1 LSRPPTVAPSYTPS
15 YSNAAFT
22 ILGYALESITGL
34 SLPNLL
40 TSPLIDPLGLN
51 ATSYAQPPSADMA
64 IVPFDHITS
73 SYSAD
78 QFERA
83 VGTGYYSSLND
94 MTRIGLSILN
104 STFLTPAQTRRWL
117 KPNAFR
123 SNVNDSVGASWE
135 IFRAPGERVSYL
147 YTKAGLLG
155 SYPSQL
161 ALMPDYNVGF
171 TVLAAGK
178 AGLPQ
183 VQVLSNMLA
192 EIFYPAS
199 KPLQKRKP
207 MLITQALPK
216 ILPASIPPSQS

>member
-1 LSRPPTVAPSYTPS
+1 
-15 YSNAAFT
+15 
-22 ILGYALESITGL
+22 
-34 SLPNLL
+34 
-40 TSPLIDPLGLN
+40 
-51 ATSYAQPPSADMA
+51 MA
-64 IVPFDHITS
+64 IVPFDHIIS

-104 STFLTPAQTRRWL
+104 STFLTSAQARRWL
-117 KPNAFR
+117 KLNAFR

-135 IFRAPGERVSYL
+135 VFRAPGERVSYL

-155 SYPSQL
+155 SYSSQL
-161 ALMPDYNVGF
+161 ALMPDYIVGF

-192 EIFYPAS
+192 EIFYPALEAAAKEEADANYAGTS
-199 KPLQKRKP
+199 QDPTGINSSVTVVTDGRPGLGVPQWIFNGTDFLSTSSETTFSLVKLSHS
-207 MLITQALPK
+207 ASG
-216 ILPASIPPSQS
+216 SIPLGSRPRLRRKN